1 MAADESAGQGMKRAH
16 LAAVACLSILIG
28 CEQPPSPPAIEAASD
43 VVVPSEAQQQVMAL
57 LQQEQAERLRRLNA
71 SSLVF
76 ADAVEGLLSD
86 PVDER
91 LATAREGWV
100 QLYRSFNEAVV
111 ILVCRAA
118 ESAPMAAAL
127 QRVDPFPILPGY
139 IDGLKDWPDSGI
151 VNDVSLPLSRESLL
165 AQQGVTAQE
174 EVSLGFQVVAFL
186 LEGEPGSPRVAAAL
200 AEVTEVPEGSEFSLP
215 EQPENRRRQYLSLA
229 TALLVDDLQALTAD
243 PGNVPAIAAHCPV
256 DALRRTT
263 ERMIRVV
270 GLEDRNSVAG
280 EYFSVRSR
288 TIAMEG
294 LQQALTVWLAPS
306 SALHE
311 WLSEKGLQ
319 SALPDPG
326 LAGEPDILL
335 LQQLHAGLS
344 AGRSL
349 LE

>member
-1 MAADESAGQGMKRAH
+1 MKRGH
-16 LAAVACLSILIG
+16 LVAVACLSILAG
-28 CEQPPSPPAIEAASD
+28 CEQPPPAPAIESASD

-57 LQQEQAERLRRLNA
+57 LQQEQTERLRRLGA

-91 LATAREGWV
+91 LATAREGWA

-111 ILVCRAA
+111 ILACRGA
-118 ESAPMAAAL
+118 ESAPMASAL
-127 QRVDPFPILPGY
+127 QRVDLFPILPGY
-139 IDGLKDWPDSGI
+139 IDGLADWPDSGI

-174 EVSLGFQVVAFL
+174 EASLGFQVVAFL
-186 LEGEPGSPRVAAAL
+186 LDGEPAVPRVAAAL
-200 AEVTEVPEGSEFSLP
+200 TAVTEVPEGSEFSLP
-215 EQPENRRRQYLSLA
+215 EQPENRRREYLSLA
-229 TALLVDDLQALTAD
+229 TALLVEDLQALTAD
-243 PGNVPAIAAHCPV
+243 PANVSAIGARCPV

-270 GLEDRNSVAG
+270 GLKDRDSVAG
-280 EYFSVRSR
+280 EYFSARSR
-288 TIAMEG
+288 MIAMEG
-294 LQQALTVWLAPS
+294 LQQALTPWLASS
-306 SALHE
+306 SALHA
-311 WLSEKGLQ
+311 WLSEKGMQ

-326 LAGEPDILL
+326 FAGEPDILL

-349 LE
+349 LN

>member
-1 MAADESAGQGMKRAH
+1 MKRGH
-16 LAAVACLSILIG
+16 LVVAACLSVLTA
-28 CEQPPSPPAIEAASD
+28 CEQPPPPPAVESVSVDAA
-43 VVVPSEAQQQVMAL
+43 PSAAQQQVMAL
-57 LQQEQAERLRRLNA
+57 LQQEQVERLRRLSA

-86 PVDER
+86 PVEER
-91 LATAREGWV
+91 LATAREGWA

-111 ILVCRAA
+111 ILACRAA
-118 ESAPMAAAL
+118 ESAPLAGAL

-139 IDGLKDWPDSGI
+139 IDGLADWPGSGI
-151 VNDVSLPLSRESLL
+151 VNDVSLPLSRESLR

-186 LEGEPGSPRVAAAL
+186 LEGEPAAPRLVAAL
-200 AEVTEVPEGSEFSLP
+200 TEVTEIPEGSEFSLP
-215 EQPENRRRQYLSLA
+215 EQPENRRRQYLALA
-229 TALLVDDLQALTAD
+229 TALLVEDLQALTAD
-243 PGNVPAIAAHCPV
+243 PGNVPAVGANCPV

-280 EYFSVRSR
+280 EYFSARSR

-294 LQQALTVWLAPS
+294 LQQAMTAWLVPASP
-306 SALHE
+306 LRE
-311 WLSEKGLQ
+311 WLSEKGVQ
-319 SALPDPG
+319 SGLPEPVF
-326 LAGEPDILL
+326 AAEPDILL

-344 AGRSL
+344 ASRSL
-349 LE
+349 LY

>member
-1 MAADESAGQGMKRAH
+1 MNRGH
-16 LAAVACLSILIG
+16 LLALLCLSMLAG
-28 CEQPPSPPAIEAASD
+28 CEQPSPPPATESSAVD
-43 VVVPSEAQQQVMAL
+43 VAPSAAQQQVMAL
-57 LQQEQAERLRRLNA
+57 LQQEQVERLRRLSA

-76 ADAVEGLLSD
+76 ADAVEGLLGD

-91 LATAREGWV
+91 LATAREGWA

-111 ILVCRAA
+111 ILACRAA

-139 IDGLKDWPDSGI
+139 IDGLADWPDSGI
-151 VNDVSLPLSRESLL
+151 VNDVSLQLSRESLL

-174 EVSLGFQVVAFL
+174 EASLGFQVVAFL
-186 LEGEPGSPRVAAAL
+186 LEGEPAAPRVAAAL
-200 AEVTEVPEGSEFSLP
+200 TEVTEVPEGSEFSLP

-229 TALLVDDLQALTAD
+229 TALLVEDLQSLTAD
-243 PGNVPAIAAHCPV
+243 PGNLPALGPHCPV

-270 GLEDRNSVAG
+270 GLQDRNSVAG
-280 EYFSVRSR
+280 EYFSERSR
-288 TIAMEG
+288 TIAMAG
-294 LQQALTVWLAPS
+294 LQQALTPWLAPS

-311 WLSEKGLQ
+311 WLAEKGMQ
-319 SALPDPG
+319 SALPDPA

-349 LE
+349 LN

>member
-1 MAADESAGQGMKRAH
+1 MRRAY
-16 LAAVACLSILIG
+16 LITLACLSILPG
-28 CEQPPSPPAIEAASD
+28 CEQPAQSPVVESASD
-43 VVVPSEAQQQVMAL
+43 VGLPSEAQQQVLAL
-57 LQQEQAERLRRLNA
+57 LQQEQTERLRRLSA

-91 LATAREGWV
+91 LATAREGWA

-111 ILVCRAA
+111 VLACRAA
-118 ESAPMAAAL
+118 ESAPMATAL

-139 IDGLKDWPDSGI
+139 IDGLADWPDSGI

-174 EVSLGFQVVAFL
+174 EASLGFQVVAFL
-186 LEGEPGSPRVAAAL
+186 LEGEPAAPRGVAAL
-200 AEVTEVPEGSEFSLP
+200 TEITELPADSELSLP

-229 TALLVDDLQALTAD
+229 TALLVEDLRALTAE
-243 PGNVPAIAAHCPV
+243 PANLPVIGAHCPV

-270 GLEDRNSVAG
+270 GLQDRDSVAG
-280 EYFSVRSR
+280 EYFSARSR
-288 TIAMEG
+288 SIAMEG
-294 LQQALTVWLAPS
+294 LQQALTPWLAPS
-306 SALHE
+306 SSLRE
-311 WLSEKGLQ
+311 WLSEKGVQ
-319 SALPDPG
+319 SSLPEP
-326 LAGEPDILL
+326 AFAAEPDILL

-344 AGRSL
+344 ASRSAL
-349 LE
+349 H